1 MDAIKTGEIRFLI
14 TKTKKPMRMRRG
26 EDIEHYADKYEE
38 RQEVLRQM
46 HESSDQKES
55 FPEED
60 ERESRKMATSRYV
73 Y

>member
-1 MDAIKTGEIRFLI
+1 
-14 TKTKKPMRMRRG
+14 MRMRRG

>member
-1 MDAIKTGEIRFLI
+1 
-14 TKTKKPMRMRRG
+14 MRMRRG

-38 RQEVLRQM
+38 RQKVLRQM

-60 ERESRKMATSRYV
+60 ERESRKMTNRYV